1 MQTMDSLLWLKMKI
15 LIPLSQWATSQI
27 EVYTPSFAEAV
38 SPCVDSLYGLF
49 FADNNRALG
58 LLVNGSFLMAFYFK
72 KNFL

>member
-38 SPCVDSLYGLF
+38 QKTAWILF
-49 FADNNRALG
+49 Q
-58 LLVNGSFLMAFYFK
+58 SF
-72 KNFL
+72 